1 MKSKFPLFQGAAACV
16 AAFLTILPATAQNVD
31 CAAVAE
37 RVATAVKANPAE
49 VLTIVEDAMVA
60 YEQCACEVVSA
71 AIQNSGGTAETVKQI
86 VLVAVQNAETQ
97 APAIAECAVGAAPEH
112 AEAVRLAFAEAF
124 NGKRAPVAATASGAA
139 ATTAK
144 PTPAAAA
151 AAERTQV
158 PTSTAGEAP
167 VHEAPVQVW
176 SGKDV
181 VVDTTGSNAPV
192 YGDPSYDNSGKAPV
206 YAPGHAPAPAA
217 SGEYFGAAPL
227 TMSNAFLIPPVSAS
241 AVIIDDDDDDDD
253 EEVRVIIKERT
264 VTKTN
269 TRTNTVIRTVPRTII
284 RTVPV
289 SPTSP

>member
-1 MKSKFPLFQGAAACV
+1 MKLKFSLLQSAV
-16 AAFLTILPATAQNVD
+16 ASVAVGLTILPATAQNVD

-37 RVATAVKANPAE
+37 RVATAVKANPDD

-71 AIQNSGGTAETVKQI
+71 AIQNSGGSAETVKQI

-124 NGKRAPVAATASGAA
+124 NGKEAPVAQAASGAA
-139 ATTAK
+139 ATTTKKAAPE
-144 PTPAAAA
+144 PTPSPG
-151 AAERTQV
+151 ERSEI
-158 PTSTAGEAP
+158 PTSTPTE
-167 VHEAPVQVW
+167 VPVQEW

-181 VVDTTGSNAPV
+181 VVDTTGSKAPV
-192 YGDPSYDNSGKAPV
+192 YGDPSYDVGAKAPV
-206 YAPGHAPAPAA
+206 YTPTDAP
-217 SGEYFGAAPL
+217 SQEYFGAAPL

-241 AVIIDDDDDDDD
+241 AVIIDDDDE
-253 EEVRVIIKERT
+253 EEVRVVIKERT
-264 VTKTN
+264 VTRN
-269 TRTNTVIRTVPRTII
+269 RTVIRTVPRPVI